1 MLLVL
6 FVLVRGGLGTIP
18 QLDPHVGIDYR
29 FWWTDIHQ
37 EHAAQDLPEIG
48 GKVGLE
54 LVSYAG
60 NAHEQAVEEVLVVS
74 RKDGKGRKIKNSVG
88 IEFICEF
95 NEYVRSEFNKVAVTV
110 V

>member
-18 QLDPHVGIDYR
+18 QLDPHVGVNHR
-29 FWWTDIHQ
+29 FRWTDIHQ
-37 EHAAQDLPEIG
+37 EHAAQDLPEVRG
-48 GKVGLE
+48 EVGLE

-74 RKDGKGRKIKNSVG
+74 RKGEGRGYELEIQLKLSLFANLMNKWEVSLIKLPSL
-88 IEFICEF
+88 
-95 NEYVRSEFNKVAVTV
+95 
-110 V
+110 